1 MDFDQ
6 LKIAIE
12 DYKKSVLKEEYLKF
26 IKDENISLA
35 QRWEIFR
42 LAPSN
47 WKETDSCIPH
57 FEAER
62 LLTNG
67 EILWYDDFYIDRH
80 QTVYCADWLTNIEQ
94 GLKPDSYG
102 VDDLIKNGWTLGVI
116 DAFKRE
122 ILNKN
127 LGSFKHDW

>member
-35 QRWEIFR
+35 LRWEIFR
-42 LAPSN
+42 LAPYY
-47 WKETDSCIPH
+47 WKEIGRNLPS
-57 FEAER
+57 FKSEE
-62 LLTNG
+62 LLTNS
-67 EILWYDDFYIDRH
+67 EIFWYDDFCIERN
-80 QTVYCADWLTNIEQ
+80 QTVDCADWLTKAEA
-94 GLKPDSYG
+94 GLNSDYYKDK
-102 VDDLIKNGWTLGVI
+102 LTKNGWVLGVI

-122 ILNKN
+122 ILSKN
-127 LGSFKHDW
+127 LGFFVYDW